1 MGGRNAAFFYSRK
14 EEEGK
19 KKRPRKVVENR
30 LFFVFSA
37 AKKSF
42 INLIFRLKWWFQTE
56 QKCKK
61 ETLKNI
67 KRKKGNE
74 MRYVQ

>member
-1 MGGRNAAFFYSRK
+1 MPPFFIAEKKWTNRRK
-14 EEEGK
+14 ELK
-19 KKRPRKVVENR
+19 KGV
-30 LFFVFSA
+30 FFVFSA

-74 MRYVQ
+74 MRFVQLYQIDIY